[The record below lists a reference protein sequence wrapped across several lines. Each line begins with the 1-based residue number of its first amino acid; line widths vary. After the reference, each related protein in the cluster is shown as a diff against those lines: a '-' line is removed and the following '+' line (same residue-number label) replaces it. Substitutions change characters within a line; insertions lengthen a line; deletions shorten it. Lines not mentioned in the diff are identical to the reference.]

1 MRDLASPYYLPP
13 KVVLGM
19 GQGLRAL
26 GRGRLSGQHGCYPH
40 PESVTG
46 AAIGRLLGEA
56 LAVAFPEG
64 IVAGGEVNAIM
75 PGAYALA
82 GE

>member
-1 MRDLASPYYLPP
+1 M
-13 KVVLGM
+13 VLGM

-26 GRGRLSGQHGCYPH
+26 GGGASGQHSCYVH
-40 PESVTG
+40 PESAAG

-56 LAVAFPEG
+56 LAVTFPEG
-64 IVAGGEVNAIM
+64 IMVGGEVNPIM

>member
-26 GRGRLSGQHGCYPH
+26 GGASGQHGCYPH
-40 PESVTG
+40 PESAAG

-64 IVAGGEVNAIM
+64 IVAGGEINPIM
-75 PGAYALA
+75 PGGYALA